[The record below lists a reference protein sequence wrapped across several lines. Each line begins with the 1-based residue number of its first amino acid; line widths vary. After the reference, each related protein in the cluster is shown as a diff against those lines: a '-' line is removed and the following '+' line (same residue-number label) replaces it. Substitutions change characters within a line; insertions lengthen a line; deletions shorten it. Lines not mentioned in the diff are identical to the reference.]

1 MNKAE
6 TYPKENRLLETET
19 FRKLDDLTEEETAE
33 LDALVER
40 LTGKKKM
47 LYLHFDIQKHSPDE
61 VTPPRPD
68 FCIFERNFLSQMKIF
83 YGIIKQ

>member
-19 FRKLDDLTEEETAE
+19 FRKLDDLTEEEKAE

-47 LYLHFDIQKHSPDE
+47 LYLHFDI
-61 VTPPRPD
+61 
-68 FCIFERNFLSQMKIF
+68 
-83 YGIIKQ
+83 